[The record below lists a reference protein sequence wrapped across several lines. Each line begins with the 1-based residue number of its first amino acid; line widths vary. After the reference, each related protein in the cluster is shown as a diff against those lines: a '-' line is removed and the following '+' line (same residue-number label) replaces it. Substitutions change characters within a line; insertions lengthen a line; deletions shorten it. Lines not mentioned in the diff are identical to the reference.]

1 MSSDIGSFSY
11 VPLWKCSTRKK
22 LGVLRLIEEYSFR
35 SVVYIAGYIFP
46 QIPSSIPHIFRQI

>member
-22 LGVLRLIEEYSFR
+22 LGDLRLIEAYSFR
-35 SVVYIAGYIFP
+35 SVVYIAG
-46 QIPSSIPHIFRQI
+46 